1 MKVDRDELLCLSRK
15 VLDQEEKGLRSL
27 RQVVEKEPFARAA
40 EMLASCRGRIIVSG
54 VGKSGIVGQRI
65 ASSFRSTGAPSIFL
79 HPVEAMHG
87 DLGLVDPADVGLFL
101 SKSGESAELLHLLPT
116 FKRIPV
122 PLAVIVANGA
132 SQLGRAA
139 EACVELGPMEEA
151 GPLSLVPTTTVTAF
165 QVMGDLLVT
174 AVYVARGVTEA
185 DLAWLHP
192 GGVIGRQVTLRVS
205 EVMHRGNALPCVRD
219 AASLREAIMEM
230 MEKKLGMTTVVDSAG
245 RLCGILTDGDLRRA
259 VHAHDRIDP
268 LLVAEVMTSNP
279 RTVRGDALLAA
290 AVERMENN
298 PGGPITTLV
307 VPDDDGRPEGV
318 IHLHDCLRIP
328 GGK

>member
-1 MKVDRDELLCLSRK
+1 VTLDRDRLLCLSRK
-15 VLDQEEKGLRSL
+15 VLDQEEKGLRAL
-27 RQVVEKEPFARAA
+27 RRVVEKEPFAETV
-40 EMLASCRGRIIVSG
+40 EMLVACRGRIIVCG

-87 DLGLVDPADVGLFL
+87 DLGLVDPADIGLFL

-122 PLAVIVANGA
+122 PLAVIVGNGA
-132 SQLGRAA
+132 SQLGRSA
-139 EACVELGPMEEA
+139 EACIELGPMEEA
-151 GPLSLVPTTTVTAF
+151 GPLALVPTTTLTAF

-174 AVYVARGVTEA
+174 ALYVARGVTEA

-192 GGVIGRQVTLRVS
+192 GGVIGRKVTLRVS
-205 EVMHRGNALPCVRD
+205 EIMHRGDGLPCVRET
-219 AASLREAIMEM
+219 ASLREAIMEM
-230 MEKKLGMTTVVDSAG
+230 MEKKLGMTTVVDSEG
-245 RLCGILTDGDLRRA
+245 RLSGILTDGDLRRA
-259 VHAHDRIDP
+259 VHTHDRIDP
-268 LLVAEVMTSNP
+268 LSVAEVMTRNP
-279 RTVRGDALLAA
+279 RTVHGDALLAA

-307 VPDDDGRPEGV
+307 VPDEDGRPEGV

>member
-1 MKVDRDELLCLSRK
+1 MSLGRDELTRLSRR
-15 VLDQEEKGLRSL
+15 VLDQEEKGIRSL
-27 RQVVEKEPFARAA
+27 QRVLEDDAYAAVVE
-40 EMLASCRGRIIVSG
+40 MLVSCRGRIIVSG

-65 ASSFRSTGAPSIFL
+65 ASSFRSTGTPSIFI

-87 DLGLVDPADVGLFL
+87 DLGLIDPADIGLFL

-122 PLAVIVANGA
+122 PLAVVVGNGA

-139 EACVELGPMEEA
+139 DECIELGPMEEA
-151 GPLSLVPTTTVTAF
+151 GPLALVPTTTVTAF
-165 QVMGDLLVT
+165 QVVGDLLVT
-174 AVYVARGVTEA
+174 AVYVSRGVTEA

-192 GGVIGRQVTLRVS
+192 GGVIGRKVTVRVS
-205 EVMHRGNALPCVRD
+205 EVMHSGDALPCVRES
-219 AASLREAIMEM
+219 ASLREAIMEM
-230 MEKKLGMTTVVDSAG
+230 MAKKLGMTTVVDAGG

-268 LLVAEVMTSNP
+268 LSVGQVMTRNP
-279 RTVRGDALLAA
+279 RTVRGEALLAA
-290 AVERMENN
+290 AVEHMENN

-307 VPDDDGRPEGV
+307 VPDDEGRPAGV

>member
-1 MKVDRDELLCLSRK
+1 MKVDREELLCLSRK

-268 LLVAEVMTSNP
+268 LSVAEVMTRNP